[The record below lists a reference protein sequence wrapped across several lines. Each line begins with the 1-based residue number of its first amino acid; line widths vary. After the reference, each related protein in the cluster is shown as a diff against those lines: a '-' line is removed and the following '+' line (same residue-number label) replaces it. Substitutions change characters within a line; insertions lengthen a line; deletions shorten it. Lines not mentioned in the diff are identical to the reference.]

1 VSCIEQLEG
10 VASVRAQQTVTVT
23 LNNGK
28 KHRLSGDFYHEQ
40 FEIGLYSERLRAE
53 AESRPTANELAQAI
67 RDAQSIRDDYRAKR
81 GAYHSKQHAFTAS
94 PADDNGPQIASKLDI
109 DRNRQSITPSHK
121 RDDSELQS
129 ANRRIVD
136 SASEYRYIGNIKSEI
151 EHRFVFN
158 INSGSTEPHQQP
170 VAEHFDRQTSLQ
182 KSIQSKY
189 SKHSEPKRTDR
200 EQLQTLMTE
209 KLNSQRAFHGLLG
222 IVIFSVLML
231 LISFYFA
238 FQARTNLKTIE
249 AQKQMIQQNAQTITS
264 QINYLNSLRR

>member
-1 VSCIEQLEG
+1 LYRATGRCGISQ
-10 VASVRAQQTVTVT
+10 AQQTVTVT

-94 PADDNGPQIASKLDI
+94 PADDNSPQIASKLDI

-121 RDDSELQS
+121 RDDSELQG

-136 SASEYRYIGNIKSEI
+136 SASEYRYYGNIKSEI
-151 EHRFVFN
+151 EHRFVFSLTSRLQAT
-158 INSGSTEPHQQP
+158 INRQLQGIKI
-170 VAEHFDRQTSLQ
+170 DQTSLE
-182 KSIQSKY
+182 KSIQAKY
-189 SKHSEPKRTDR
+189 SKS
-200 EQLQTLMTE
+200 
-209 KLNSQRAFHGLLG
+209 
-222 IVIFSVLML
+222 
-231 LISFYFA
+231 
-238 FQARTNLKTIE
+238 
-249 AQKQMIQQNAQTITS
+249 
-264 QINYLNSLRR
+264 

>member
-1 VSCIEQLEG
+1 MAKNIDLK
-10 VASVRAQQTVTVT
+10 AIFI
-23 LNNGK
+23 N
-28 KHRLSGDFYHEQ
+28 EQ

-81 GAYHSKQHAFTAS
+81 GAYHSKQHTFTAS
-94 PADDNGPQIASKLDI
+94 TADDNSPQIASKLDI

-121 RDDSELQS
+121 RDDSELQG
-129 ANRRIVD
+129 ANRRIVE
-136 SASEYRYIGNIKSEI
+136 SASEYRYFGNIKSEI
-151 EHRFVFN
+151 EHRFVFSLASRPSSDHKPPVTGHQDRPN
-158 INSGSTEPHQQP
+158 KSGEVYSSPSQQVIASQSKQINSQFQN
-170 VAEHFDRQTSLQ
+170 L
-182 KSIQSKY
+182 
-189 SKHSEPKRTDR
+189 
-200 EQLQTLMTE
+200 LTE

-222 IVIFSVLML
+222 IAIFTVLML

-249 AQKQMIQQNAQTITS
+249 AQKQMIQQNAQAITS